1 MWFACK
7 RGQSES
13 SSVFHASA
21 FWCSRIFSVFCRAE
35 KFFLR
40 KQYSMW
46 TKRVFLLSQKVPFF
60 LYPPDSC
67 QIICFA
73 VSELQP
79 TFISILD
86 VYQRNDPVSAMQDYS
101 SSFILNSARKKDP
114 RTAEKGDVHSDKLLH
129 RYTRINPI

>member
-1 MWFACK
+1 MLPHFDVV
-7 RGQSES
+7 G
-13 SSVFHASA
+13 
-21 FWCSRIFSVFCRAE
+21 
-35 KFFLR
+35 FFLFSAEQ
-40 KQYSMW
+40 KNFSWGNNTLCEQ
-46 TKRVFLLSQKVPFF
+46 KRVFLLSQKVPFF
-60 LYPPDSC
+60 FYPPDSC

-114 RTAEKGDVHSDKLLH
+114 RTDEKRDVHSDKLPH